1 MDEVEKLS
9 LLDQA
14 ICKWGPE
21 LQADMAIEECSEL
34 IQAICKR
41 KRGYPDEDNLIE
53 EIADVCIMMDQ
64 LKLMFGI
71 DKVEEAIV
79 KKLNRLKDR
88 LERINIYG
96 NTECNI

>member
-1 MDEVEKLS
+1 MNEVEKFS

-14 ICKWGPE
+14 ICKWGRE
-21 LQADMAIEECSEL
+21 LQVDMAIEECSEL

-41 KRGYPDEDNLIE
+41 KRSYPNEDNLIE

-88 LERINIYG
+88 LEKG
-96 NTECNI
+96 

>member
-1 MDEVEKLS
+1 MDEEEKFS

-14 ICKWGPE
+14 IRKWGWG

-41 KRGYPDEDNLIE
+41 KRGYQNEDNLIE

-64 LKLMFGI
+64 MKLMFGI
-71 DKVEEAIV
+71 DKVEAVID
-79 KKLNRLKDR
+79 KKLNLLKER
-88 LERINIYG
+88 LEKD
-96 NTECNI
+96 